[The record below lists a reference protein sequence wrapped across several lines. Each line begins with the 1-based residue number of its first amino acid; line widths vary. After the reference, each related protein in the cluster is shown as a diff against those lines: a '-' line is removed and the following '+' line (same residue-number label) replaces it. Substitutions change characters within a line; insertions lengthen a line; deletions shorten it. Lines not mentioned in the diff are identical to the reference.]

1 MFVSSYAR
9 ASLCLV
15 LSLMSAATVTVTG
28 ATSNGTTV
36 DCSNFRSNP
45 IELVSG
51 LVTLHAIVNPV
62 DQLLTAELVYQ
73 GQGWLSLPADAVSA
87 TNPGKYDLGSKDPSG
102 TVLMDTSH
110 QTLTNT
116 NLIQNSTHT
125 VLTFTK
131 PLVESGEYD
140 LSATD
145 ANTILWAVGGTNQL
159 LFHIRRGDITLK
171 LHQCTVTSD
180 TGVVT
185 GTDSGAGVVSVSD
198 DNHSMWVAHGMCAAT
213 AWAILVPL
221 AVGAS
226 IIRSLLEFMGLP
238 KGMWFQIHRGLNMIA
253 AILTICSF
261 SIAVYLFNEEPGA
274 VNFTEL
280 THHTLGLV
288 IFILTLLQAIS
299 GICRPHLPHPNLPTV
314 HIDGDYESNQNFEE
328 DPKAV
333 PAEKRTTRII
343 WEYGHRIVGAAILG
357 MAWWEVQDGISL
369 FLERFPDSYNLTP
382 VFWAVVISI
391 SGIVALLFAYQ
402 TFGMAK
408 ASKTTDKDGVSPT
421 E

>member
-1 MFVSSYAR
+1 
-9 ASLCLV
+9 
-15 LSLMSAATVTVTG
+15 MSAATVPVTG
-28 ATSNGTTV
+28 ATTRGTTV

-45 IELVSG
+45 VELVSG
-51 LVTLHAIVNPV
+51 LVTLYAIVNPV
-62 DQLLTAELVYQ
+62 DQLLTAELVYK
-73 GQGWLSLPADAVSA
+73 GQGWLSLAFTQGGFTQMLGAEAVIGVPAMSQVSA
-87 TNPGKYDLGSKDPSG
+87 TNPGKYDLRSKDPSG
-102 TVLMDTSH
+102 VVLMDASH
-110 QTLTNT
+110 QTLTNAK
-116 NLIQNSTHT
+116 IMQNSTHA

-145 ANTILWAVGGTNQL
+145 ANTVLWAVGGSNEL

-171 LHQCTVTSD
+171 FHQCTVTSD
-180 TGVVT
+180 TGVVM

-198 DNHSMWVAHGMCAAT
+198 DNHSMWVAHGMCAAI

-280 THHTLGLV
+280 THHTLGLI

-314 HIDGDYESNQNFEE
+314 RIDGNYESNQNF
-328 DPKAV
+328 
-333 PAEKRTTRII
+333 
-343 WEYGHRIVGAAILG
+343 
-357 MAWWEVQDGISL
+357 
-369 FLERFPDSYNLTP
+369 
-382 VFWAVVISI
+382 
-391 SGIVALLFAYQ
+391 
-402 TFGMAK
+402 
-408 ASKTTDKDGVSPT
+408 
-421 E
+421 